1 MTQAAKQMRHLQ
13 LIQIKTKKSMSKN
26 YEVSAP
32 FISFGIGIV
41 LKLSESQADIR
52 SQSLNRK
59 KSDLFEVIEPVQFKQ
74 GEKISA
80 DPAQLTKSLLERLSE
95 ISDKKSDSSKPDAPT
110 EYPCIQHVSFGKY
123 NVFDAEKNL
132 LTPKPIK
139 KDEAEKIFTELSK
152 KTDPDND
159 SNKDEKNSET
169 KQSENDPKHDA

>member
-1 MTQAAKQMRHLQ
+1 MQT
-13 LIQIKTKKSMSKN
+13 
-26 YEVSAP
+26 YEVTGKH
-32 FISFGIGIV
+32 ITIGIGTE
-41 LKLSESQADIR
+41 LKLSESQIESRTTSLKNKKKDI
-52 SQSLNRK
+52 
-59 KSDLFEVIEPVQFKQ
+59 FEVVEPVQFKQ
-74 GEKISA
+74 GEKITIS
-80 DPAQLTKSLLERLSE
+80 PESLTKSLLENLKE
-95 ISDKKSDSSKPDAPT
+95 ISDKKSDGNKVEVPT

-169 KQSENDPKHDA
+169 KQSENDAKHDA